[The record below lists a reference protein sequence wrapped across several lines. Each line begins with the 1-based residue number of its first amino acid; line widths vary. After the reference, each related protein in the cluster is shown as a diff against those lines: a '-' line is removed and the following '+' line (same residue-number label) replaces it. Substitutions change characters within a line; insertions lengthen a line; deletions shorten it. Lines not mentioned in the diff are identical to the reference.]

1 MGQIIRCPLVGTP
14 CMKPITIQEKTFF
27 LAEAEEPDYDKKHR
41 SKAINEAIAD
51 GYKIRSA
58 LEEKGIN
65 AFNCKICEMIQTCA
79 YGIADITQRNPNVL
93 LELGMMIALGKPTII
108 LLKKEQDKELK
119 LFSDLKAIEV
129 IPFEE
134 YLDIIEQLRKVVGT
148 LPPAVSAPKPIEDLE
163 KLKPKFAEEIRG
175 MEANIVKEFKESIEQ
190 AKLDTISLGEEK
202 KEIPPELS
210 ERLKGL
216 EEKLDEMR
224 GLGFMTDAGTAFLRG
239 NYFYNQGK
247 YEEALASYNWSLEVE
262 PNTPGTLNNRG
273 ITYGELEKHEEALAD
288 YNRSLEIRPDDP
300 TTLNNR
306 GIIYR
311 HFKKHEEALADY
323 NRSLEIQPDDP
334 STLHNRGITYD
345 ELERY
350 EEALADYNRSLEIRP
365 DDPDTLNSRGV
376 TYANLQRYD
385 DAHAEYSHALKLKPD
400 YALTNYNL
408 ACLSSILGKTD
419 DALTYLEKAI
429 DKDKKYLEMHK
440 TDKDFANICDDP
452 RFKKLIESD

>member
-134 YLDIIEQLRKVVGT
+134 YLDIIEQLREVVGT
-148 LPPAVSAPKPIEDLE
+148 LPPAVSPLSPIEDLE
-163 KLKPKFAEEIRG
+163 KIQPQFAKEIRG
-175 MEANIVKEFKESIEQ
+175 MEANIVKEFKERIEQ

-210 ERLKGL
+210 ERLKSL
-216 EEKLDEMR
+216 EEKLEDMR
-224 GLGFMTDAGTAFLRG
+224 GLGFVTDDRTALLRG

-247 YEEALASYNWSLEVE
+247 YKEALASYNWSLELRPDNPVA
-262 PNTPGTLNNRG
+262 LYNRG
-273 ITYGELEKHEEALAD
+273 NTYGELGRYEEAFADHNRSLKLNPNDPLAFYNRGTTYAKLGRYDEALAD
-288 YNRSLEIRPDDP
+288 FNHSLKLNPDKPRPLYNRG
-300 TTLNNR
+300 TTYLKLGR
-306 GIIYR
+306 YG
-311 HFKKHEEALADY
+311 EALADFKRY
-323 NRSLEIQPDDP
+323 SELEPSDP
-334 STLHNRGITYD
+334 S
-345 ELERY
+345 
-350 EEALADYNRSLEIRP
+350 AL
-365 DDPDTLNSRGV
+365 
-376 TYANLQRYD
+376 
-385 DAHAEYSHALKLKPD
+385 
-400 YALTNYNL
+400 YNL
-408 ACLSSILGKTD
+408 ACLFSIQGKPD
-419 DALTYLEKAI
+419 DALAYLETAI
-429 DKDKKYLEMHK
+429 DKDEKYREDAK
-440 TDKDFANICDDP
+440 TDEDFDNIREDP